1 MPTGPVACD
10 ALQRAVNGASM
21 VNTMLDAF
29 VRDALNRGESPARI
43 SVALISAGW
52 TRREVDD
59 ALSGWAAT
67 DLGIAVPRPK
77 PYVSAREAFLYLVL
91 FLLLGVVAWNLGS
104 LLFALID
111 VAVADVLDTGPRDDQ
126 IRAAISGLVV
136 GTPVFAWLG
145 WHIMKQRRVNP
156 AMQRSRVRKWLTYLT
171 LVIAAC
177 VLVGDA
183 IGIVYNFLAGELS
196 TRLGLKLLVVAV
208 IAGAIFTYF
217 IRDAER
223 GEGDEA

>member
-1 MPTGPVACD
+1 MANT
-10 ALQRAVNGASM
+10 ALD
-21 VNTMLDAF
+21 TF
-29 VRDALNRGESPARI
+29 VRDALSRGESRERVGA
-43 SVALISAGW
+43 ALVSAGW
-52 TRREVDD
+52 TRKEVED

-111 VAVADVLDTGPRDDQ
+111 VAVADVLDAYSRDAQ
-126 IRAAISGLVV
+126 IRGAISGLVV
-136 GTPVFAWLG
+136 GAPLFAWLA
-145 WHIMKQRRVNP
+145 WHVYRQRRANP

-177 VLVGDA
+177 VLIGDA
-183 IGIVYNFLAGELS
+183 IGVVYNFLAGELS
-196 TRLGLKLLVVAV
+196 TRLALKLLVVAA
-208 IAGAIFTYF
+208 IAGGIFAFF